1 MKTYTVE
8 TWEKVKEA
16 FKLIEQDRVMLAD
29 KLNLHPSPSGVLYR
43 GHGSSEW
50 NLKTTLE
57 RTCEEPVLVTEYYRH
72 ILKTRPQ
79 VEAFSNTRWDLM
91 ELEDY
96 GEWAQSRSDL
106 NWPDYP
112 GYEYMIYLRHHGFPS
127 PLLDWSQS
135 PYVAAFF
142 AYSNIPHESENI
154 AIYGYADSIGPGK
167 GWSSNEPLITVKG
180 PYARSH
186 KRHFL
191 QQCKYTVC
199 SKISDSRLEY
209 ASHEEVFNLE
219 KEEQDVLWKIIAP
232 RSLASSALKDLDTMN
247 VNALSL
253 MGSEDALIQTLGARE
268 YIYNHA

>member
-8 TWEKVKEA
+8 TWDEVKDA
-16 FKLIEQDRVMLAD
+16 FKLIEQDRMALAD
-29 KLNLHPSPSGVLYR
+29 KLKLHPGSSAILYR
-43 GHGSSEW
+43 GHGDSDW
-50 NLKTTLE
+50 DLKTTLE
-57 RTCEEPVLVTEYYRH
+57 RTCDESVLLTEYYRH

-79 VEAFSNTRWDLM
+79 VEAFSNTRWELM
-91 ELEDY
+91 GFDEY
-96 GEWAQSRSDL
+96 REWAQSRSDL

-142 AYSNIPHESENI
+142 AYSNIPHESESV
-154 AIYGYADSIGPGK
+154 AIYGYAESIGSGK
-167 GWSSNEPLITVKG
+167 VWSSNDPLITVRG

-199 SKISDSRLEY
+199 SKIAGNGLEY
-209 ASHEEVFNLE
+209 ASHEEVFKLE
-219 KEEQDVLWKIIAP
+219 KEEQDVLWKIVAP
-232 RSLASSALKDLDTMN
+232 RSSVSSALKDLDFMN